1 MDTYR
6 RFPVLDPQLPLP
18 LLPPGWLR
26 EPARE
31 LFAAVYDGLAE
42 AAQDH
47 VRSVAGQFTRGA
59 PPDVQAHTV
68 ADLLAGLHVA

>member
-6 RFPVLDPQLPLP
+6 RLPILDPQLPTR

-31 LFAAVYDGLAE
+31 LFIAVYDGLA
-42 AAQDH
+42 AAAEDH
-47 VRSVAGQFTRGA
+47 VRSVASRYAEGETTG
-59 PPDVQAHTV
+59 VGAHTV
-68 ADLLAGLHVA
+68 ADLTNGFAL